1 MELGKTFV
9 FFEWFRPILQGFFWG
24 LLAMVS
30 HEVGHL
36 VAAFALGIKIK
47 SVAFRWKGLCTI
59 REAGPPD
66 KNLLVSLAG
75 PFTNVLLLAFWHWLP
90 CFGIANICFAVVN
103 LLPING
109 SDGDRALT
117 CIEMMHGESSRAA

>member
-1 MELGKTFV
+1 MDLGKTFD
-9 FFEWFRPILQGFFWG
+9 FLEWFRPILQGFFWG
-24 LLAMVS
+24 LLAMVL

-36 VAAFALGIKIK
+36 LAALMLGLKIK
-47 SVAFRWKGLCTI
+47 SVALRWKGLCTI

-75 PFTNVLLLAFWHWLP
+75 PFANVLLLALWHWLP
-90 CFGIANICFAVVN
+90 RFGIANICFAAVN
-103 LLPING
+103 LLPISG

-117 CIEMMHGESSRAA
+117 CIEMMRGESSRAA